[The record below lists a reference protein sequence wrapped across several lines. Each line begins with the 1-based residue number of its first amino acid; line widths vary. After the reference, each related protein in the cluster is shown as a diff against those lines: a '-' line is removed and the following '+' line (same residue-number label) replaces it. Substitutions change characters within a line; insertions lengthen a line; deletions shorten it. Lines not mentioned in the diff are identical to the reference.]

1 MSFIR
6 EVVYGYYWRKGYSK
20 AQVRNRYQA
29 IRDIVLYNCPL
40 QKAVTFV
47 ELQESNVSRILLE
60 KEFCQILNKLGAS
73 RYGEVING

>member
-20 AQVRNRYQA
+20 DQVRNRYQA
-29 IRDIVLYNCPL
+29 IRDIVLYNCSL
-40 QKAVTFV
+40 QKAITYVQ
-47 ELQESNVSRILLE
+47 LQENSVSRILLE

-73 RYGEVING
+73 GYGGAVNG